1 MLIAPEA
8 NNCFSVIF
16 RGEYQELQNNRLKHK
31 NRHNCSCACMY
42 AAIVLMIS
50 LHVQQL
56 RINLLI
62 EFSSK
67 TNERNTTESK
77 LIWYLCFISVIFI
90 QSCYYRLKVCSFS
103 LKKKKFWSVDLTCWW
118 PMQALNLRFLKALNT
133 CTSSWKGFWSKGNS
147 SHFEYSLSFQ
157 ISWTWS
163 GVFRINE
170 NFIQHLSDMF
180 TCQDGKDEEL
190 SNKSSSRINI

>member
-1 MLIAPEA
+1 MNIHLDEVEVNTRYSPMLIAPEA

-77 LIWYLCFISVIFI
+77 LIWLNNCFKPPDISHSNLTTVS
-90 QSCYYRLKVCSFS
+90 SCKRAS
-103 LKKKKFWSVDLTCWW
+103 
-118 PMQALNLRFLKALNT
+118 
-133 CTSSWKGFWSKGNS
+133 
-147 SHFEYSLSFQ
+147 
-157 ISWTWS
+157 
-163 GVFRINE
+163 
-170 NFIQHLSDMF
+170 
-180 TCQDGKDEEL
+180 
-190 SNKSSSRINI
+190 